1 MRRGLVG
8 CGIALGVLLIAG
20 GVFWAL
26 RGTGAKANNLN
37 ERLYTVK
44 RGSISVDVTESG
56 AIEPVRTVE
65 IKSRVSGRL
74 AALYV
79 DEGDPIKKG
88 QLLARI
94 DPREVQQQVEQGS
107 AQVES
112 AKASTERARL
122 ALEIQ
127 AREVRLQVR
136 QAELRVEQLERE
148 LKAQP
153 VITQAAIRAAETAYQ
168 NAQQNLHLI
177 QQVKQPQERVEV
189 ENAVRDAEARLQEAQ
204 RNYERVRTL
213 LEKGYVSRQQL
224 DAAQTALTLAQSQLQ
239 SARQRQQQ
247 LAEQQRIELETAK
260 ANLESARAELERAR
274 ASAVQ
279 DEIKRK
285 AYEAALADLETA
297 RNRLREI
304 EMRQLEL
311 KQAQAAEKQASSQLR
326 NWLIQLA
333 ETDVRS
339 PIDGIVTRRYR
350 EVGELVMSG
359 TTGFGEGTPIMQ
371 VADLSQMRVKL
382 NLNEL
387 DVAKVRVGMPVEVKV
402 DALPERTFQG
412 VVKRI
417 APAAQQ
423 PSGGSSPLSS
433 ALGVVKFAV
442 EVYLQQSDAALRP
455 GMTARCR
462 ILTATRKNTLILPL
476 EALGKEGNR
485 DYVLKLNPNARDP
498 QGKPK
503 REKLFVKVGLR
514 NASYAEIL
522 DGLREGDQV
531 AKPPFA
537 GPARRQFEIR
547 EERGGERE
555 R

>member
-26 RGTGAKANNLN
+26 RGTGVKAGNPN

-44 RGSISVDVTESG
+44 RGTLIVDVTESG

-79 DEGDPIKKG
+79 DEGDRVRQG

-112 AKASTERARL
+112 AQASTERARI

-127 AREVRLQVR
+127 AKEARLQLR

-148 LKAQP
+148 LQAQP
-153 VITQAAIRAAETAYQ
+153 IMTQAAIRAAETAYQ
-168 NAQQNLHLI
+168 NAQENLRLL
-177 QQVKQPQERVEV
+177 QQVKHPQERVDA

-204 RNYERVRTL
+204 RHYERVRTL

-260 ANLESARAELERAR
+260 ASLESARAELERAR

-285 AYEAALADLETA
+285 AYEAALTEREAA

-402 DALPERTFQG
+402 DALPERTFRG

-423 PSGGSSPLSS
+423 PSGGGSPLG

-442 EVYLQQSDAALRP
+442 EIYLQQSDAALRP

-462 ILTATRKNTLILPL
+462 ILTAVRQNALLLPL
-476 EALGKEGNR
+476 EALGKEGER
-485 DYVLKLNPNARDP
+485 YYVLKLHRNTRDVPN
-498 QGKPK
+498 KP
-503 REKLFVKVGLR
+503 RYEKVFVKVGLR
-514 NASYAEIL
+514 NTSHAEIL
-522 DGLREGDQV
+522 EGLQEGDQV
-531 AKPPFA
+531 VKPPFA
-537 GPARRQFEIR
+537 GPARRRFEIR
-547 EERGGERE
+547 EGREEERE

>member
-402 DALPERTFQG
+402 DALPERTFRG

-514 NASYAEIL
+514 NASHAEIL

>member
-402 DALPERTFQG
+402 DALPERTFRG

-485 DYVLKLNPNARDP
+485 DYVLKLNPNARDA

-514 NASYAEIL
+514 NASHAEIL
-522 DGLREGDQV
+522 EGLQEGDQV

-547 EERGGERE
+547 EERGGGA
-555 R
+555 

>member
-8 CGIALGVLLIAG
+8 CGIALGMLCIAG

-26 RGTGAKANNLN
+26 RNGSAKAGNPN
-37 ERLYTVK
+37 ERLYTVQ
-44 RGSISVDVTESG
+44 RGAIVVDVTESG

-79 DEGDPIKKG
+79 EEGSRVRQG

-112 AKASTERARL
+112 AKANTERARI

-127 AREVRLQVR
+127 AKEARLQLR
-136 QAELRVEQLERE
+136 QAELRVEQLQRE
-148 LKAQP
+148 LEVQP
-153 VITQAAIRAAETAYQ
+153 LLTRAAIRTAETAYQ
-168 NAQQNLHLI
+168 NAQENLRLLE
-177 QQVKQPQERVEV
+177 QVKHPQERLEA

-204 RNYERVRTL
+204 RHYERVRAL
-213 LEKGYVSRQQL
+213 LEKGYVARQQL

-247 LAEQQRIELETAK
+247 LAEQQRIERETAR

-285 AYEAALADLETA
+285 AYEAALADFEAA
-297 RNRLREI
+297 RNRLRQI
-304 EMRQLEL
+304 EMQQLEL
-311 KQAQAAEKQASSQLR
+311 KQAQATEKQASSQLR

-371 VADLSQMRVKL
+371 VADLSRMRVRL

-387 DVAKVRVGMPVEVKV
+387 DVAKVRVGMPVEVRV
-402 DALPERTFQG
+402 DALPNRLFRG

-417 APAAQQ
+417 APAALQ
-423 PSGGSSPLSS
+423 PASGTNSLAS
-433 ALGVVKFAV
+433 ATSVVKFAV
-442 EVYLQQSDAALRP
+442 EVHLQQTDETLRP

-462 ILTATRKNTLILPL
+462 ILIATRANALILPL
-476 EALGKEGNR
+476 EALGQEDER
-485 DYVLKLNPNARDP
+485 SYVLKLNPNARDP

-503 REKLFVKVGLR
+503 REKVYVQVGLR
-514 NASYAEIL
+514 SASHAEIL
-522 DGLREGDQV
+522 SGVREGDQV

-537 GPARRQFEIR
+537 GPARRQFELR
-547 EERGGERE
+547 EERRRE
-555 R
+555 

>member
-204 RNYERVRTL
+204 HNYERVRTL

>member
-514 NASYAEIL
+514 NASHAEIL